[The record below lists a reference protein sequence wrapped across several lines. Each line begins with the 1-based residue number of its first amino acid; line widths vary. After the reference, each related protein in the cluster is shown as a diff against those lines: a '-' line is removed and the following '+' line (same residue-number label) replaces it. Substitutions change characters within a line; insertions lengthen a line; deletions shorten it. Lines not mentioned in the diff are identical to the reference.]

1 MQSRLYLCCEE
12 NEGAPAHADAP
23 CCNECILIV
32 TSIIL
37 LWSVNHVVQSEVL
50 AVNVKLVTVFAEPY
64 VIVSLE

>member
-37 LWSVNHVVQSEVL
+37 LWSVNHVVQSEEL
-50 AVNVKLVTVFAEPY
+50 AVDVKFVAVAELIFVV
-64 VIVSLE
+64 VIL

>member
-32 TSIIL
+32 TSIFL
-37 LWSVNHVVQSEVL
+37 LRSVDDVVQSEVL
-50 AVNVKLVTVFAEPY
+50 AVDVKLVIVAEL
-64 VIVSLE
+64 ILIIIILQ

>member
-32 TSIIL
+32 TSMIL

-50 AVNVKLVTVFAEPY
+50 ADNAELVTILAKLL
-64 VIVSLE
+64 IIITIL